1 MQIFC
6 LPVFRALTRSTLPPN
21 HHQWTRT
28 KWPGSKHLCSEC
40 GHQLCHGLEELATE
54 VHEKKATQLWGIWQR
69 ECRSGRMQTRRGS
82 EWQTG
87 LSRICAPLISSGAA
101 SCHQKAHSGAEWLP
115 IWRTSN
121 TTVPAIKGRVLG
133 TNWSQKNCTALRD
146 RALLFKTNLFFCY
159 SNFLCNSIVF

>member
-1 MQIFC
+1 MNTNQ
-6 LPVFRALTRSTLPPN
+6 VTREQTSL
-21 HHQWTRT
+21 QWVWASIVPWVRGAGN
-28 KWPGSKHLCSEC
+28 WGPW
-40 GHQLCHGLEELATE
+40 
-54 VHEKKATQLWGIWQR
+54 KKATQLCGIWQR

-133 TNWSQKNCTALRD
+133 TKWSEKNCTALRD

-159 SNFLCNSIVF
+159 SDFLCNSIVF